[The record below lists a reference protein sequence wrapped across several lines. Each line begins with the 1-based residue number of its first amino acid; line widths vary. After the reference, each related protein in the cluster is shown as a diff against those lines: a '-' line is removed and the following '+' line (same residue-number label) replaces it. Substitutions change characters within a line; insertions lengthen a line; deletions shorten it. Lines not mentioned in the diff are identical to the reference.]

1 MRAEHLGPLSLLLV
15 AVAGWAVL
23 VAVLALFGLGGYV
36 PPLKLDPAQLPPIPR
51 LAPAPPERLGPLS
64 SYTAMQQRPL
74 FYASRT
80 PQPFYLSGEPG
91 DGNAGFDFVL
101 SSVLITP
108 QLKLAI
114 LQPSAGGEGL
124 RVREGEAPAGYPQW
138 QLVELAPRSA
148 VFDGPE
154 GRRTLELRLYAGD
167 AGVPPPAGAPVPGG
181 GDMAPAPKST
191 GGPAPRQSVPVQ
203 PVPVPAQ
210 MAGQETTK
218 SVSPAVPVA
227 EPEVQ
232 TSAEQMDAIRKR
244 IEERRRRLRE
254 QQGTP
259 TGDSPAQNQ

>member
-15 AVAGWAVL
+15 AVAGWMAL
-23 VAVLALFGLGGYV
+23 VAVLALSGLGGYV
-36 PPLKLDPAQLPPIPR
+36 PPLKLDPTQLPPIPK
-51 LAPAPPERLGPLS
+51 LAPAPAERLGPLS

-74 FYASRT
+74 FYPSRT

-114 LQPSAGGEGL
+114 LQPGAGGEGL

-167 AGVPPPAGAPVPGG
+167 AAAIPAPPAPMPVEDGA
-181 GDMAPAPKST
+181 APAPKPT
-191 GGPAPRQSVPVQ
+191 GGGAPVQ

-210 MAGQETTK
+210 MAGQEAPK
-218 SVSPAVPVA
+218 SASPTVPVA

-254 QQGTP
+254 QQGSP
-259 TGDSPAQNQ
+259 TGDSPAQTQ